1 MAKKKDFLDELI
13 EERARKSPNFPQLL
27 AEADARR
34 ALARR
39 LVEARV
45 QRGMSQTTVAAAM
58 RTAQSV
64 VSKLEAGSDV
74 KLSTMQRYCQVI
86 GQDLVISI
94 GPRKATKRAGRA
106 ASRPRPKSKSGGR
119 R

>member
-1 MAKKKDFLDELI
+1 MAKKRDFLDEFI
-13 EERARKSPNFPQLL
+13 EERTKKNPNFPQLL

-39 LVEARV
+39 LVNARV
-45 QRGMSQTTVAAAM
+45 QRGMTQTTVAAAM

-86 GQDLVISI
+86 GQELVLSI
-94 GPRKATKRAGRA
+94 GPRKAVRRSGKATGQ
-106 ASRPRPKSKSGGR
+106 SKLKARRGGR
-119 R
+119 S

>member
-1 MAKKKDFLDELI
+1 MAKKRDFLDEFI
-13 EERARKSPNFPQLL
+13 EERTKKNPNFPQLL
-27 AEADARR
+27 AEAEARR

-39 LVEARV
+39 LLEARV
-45 QRGMSQTTVAAAM
+45 QRGMTQTTVAAAM

-86 GQDLVISI
+86 GQELVLSI
-94 GPRKATKRAGRA
+94 GPRKAVRRSGKATGQ
-106 ASRPRPKSKSGGR
+106 SKLKARRGGR
-119 R
+119 G